1 MDCTILAKGDFAIGV
16 EGFKATLF
24 FLITLKPDLVI
35 GMRVSKSLEK
45 GRWTF
50 LMEIESADK

>member
-1 MDCTILAKGDFAIGV
+1 MECRILARGDFAIGV

-50 LMEIESADK
+50 LVEIKSADK